1 MKSTKREEGLPMEN
15 RAFAR
20 LLKQLRRLTPSQ
32 KGKLESTLHQEGAMD
47 IVTTAIE
54 EPQHCPHCGSETYQK
69 WGVRSGL
76 QRYRCNSCKK
86 TYNAL
91 TGTPLAR
98 LRHKEV
104 WADFARDLI
113 KSTTVRESAA
123 HCGVHK
129 NTAFRW
135 RHRMLNNAKQSSAHL
150 HGIVEFDETYFL
162 KSRKGERNLDRH
174 PRKRGGS
181 ASKRGI
187 SSEQTAVLVA
197 RDRNGNTMDAV
208 LFKSNQDTLAEVMLS
223 AVDND
228 ALLCSDK
235 KPSYRAF
242 ARKYHRILKTIN
254 AAKEYVSKGIYH
266 IQNVNAYDSR
276 LKRWMQHFHGVAT
289 KYLESY
295 LGWMRLLDREKD
307 LTPKRLLGILARRC
321 MVCQPLMVT

>member
-1 MKSTKREEGLPMEN
+1 MKN
-15 RAFAR
+15 RVFAR
-20 LLKQLRRLTPSQ
+20 LLQQLKGLTPSQ
-32 KGKLESTLHQEGAMD
+32 KGKLESTLHQEGTMD
-47 IVTTAIE
+47 IVSAVIE
-54 EPQHCPHCGSETYQK
+54 EPQHCPHCASDKYQK

-76 QRYRCNSCKK
+76 QRYRCNRCKR

-104 WADFARDLI
+104 WADFAKDLM
-113 KSTTVRESAA
+113 KSATVRE
-123 HCGVHK
+123 

-135 RHRMLNNAKQSSAHL
+135 RHRMLNNAKRLDRHL
-150 HGIVEFDETYFL
+150 HGIVAFDETYFL
-162 KSRKGERNLDRH
+162 ESRKGERNLDRN
-174 PRKRGGS
+174 PRKRGGK
-181 ASKRGI
+181 AAKRGI

-197 RDRNGNTMDAV
+197 RSRTAMDAV
-208 LFKSNQDTLAEVMLS
+208 LFKSNQDTLAEVMS
-223 AVDND
+223 RAVDND

-242 ARKYHRILKTIN
+242 ARKHHRIPKTIN
-254 AAKEYVSKGIYH
+254 AAKEHVSKGIYP

-295 LGWMRLLDREKD
+295 LGWMRLLDREKE
-307 LTPKRLLGILARRC
+307 LTPKRLLGILARRG
-321 MVCQPLMVT
+321 MVCQPLMGT